1 VREDPRRKG
10 MLYAGTEIG
19 VFVSFDDGAKWQ
31 PLRLNLPQTP
41 IHDLVVKDHDLV
53 VATHGRSFWILDDI
67 SALRQMTPNTAAED
81 AVLFAPSPTVRF
93 RGPGFVIPSGL
104 PVGQNP
110 PVGVIVNYWLK
121 SAPKD
126 KEKDGITL
134 EILDAKGK
142 VVRKYSSKLVAAE
155 RSPEEEEFGG
165 PERPSAHLP
174 AEAGL
179 NRFVW
184 DMRYEPPTRV
194 PGAVTWGGRPEG
206 PLAPPGTYQLK
217 LTASGKTLEAK
228 VVLQKDPRT
237 DTSQLDFDKQFELA
251 MRIRDRVTSGH
262 EAVNHIRSVRS
273 QLDALKK
280 RLAPGD
286 KSKPVLDAIE
296 ALRPKLD
303 AIEEKIIQPKSKSS
317 EDPLNYPIQTADQLL
332 ALQGTV
338 ESADT
343 APTAQSYA
351 VFDELNARLETQLAA
366 WRDLQAKDL
375 AALNDLINKQG
386 IPPVAPAPANTGD
399 GSH

>member
-1 VREDPRRKG
+1 
-10 MLYAGTEIG
+10 
-19 VFVSFDDGAKWQ
+19 
-31 PLRLNLPQTP
+31 
-41 IHDLVVKDHDLV
+41 
-53 VATHGRSFWILDDI
+53 
-67 SALRQMTPNTAAED
+67 
-81 AVLFAPSPTVRF
+81 
-93 RGPGFVIPSGL
+93 
-104 PVGQNP
+104 
-110 PVGVIVNYWLK
+110 
-121 SAPKD
+121 
-126 KEKDGITL
+126 
-134 EILDAKGK
+134 
-142 VVRKYSSKLVAAE
+142 
-155 RSPEEEEFGG
+155 
-165 PERPSAHLP
+165 LP